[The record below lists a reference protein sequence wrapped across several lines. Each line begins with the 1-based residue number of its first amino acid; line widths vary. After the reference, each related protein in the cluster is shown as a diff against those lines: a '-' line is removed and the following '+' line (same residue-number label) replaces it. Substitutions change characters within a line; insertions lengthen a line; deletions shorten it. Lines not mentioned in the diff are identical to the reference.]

1 MVRLDSCEIIAH
13 RGYSARA
20 PENTLAAMEAAL
32 EAGADAVE
40 WDVHVA
46 SCGTPVLFHDTHLGR
61 TTNGVGPLRRRTLS
75 QLKSLDAGAW
85 FSADFAGE
93 RIPSLQEALERVRG
107 RIGRAYCEVKGY
119 RELEDLDRIV
129 SITRAARMLEATVF
143 ISSDWRT
150 VDRIAGQESAARV
163 GYIVDRADR
172 FQEALGK
179 ALGREGAILDFD
191 HRLVL
196 DDPFLAAR
204 TRARGVEAAA
214 WTVNDAGEA
223 GELLEA
229 GITRFTTD
237 EVESLLMWR
246 AAVRAALSP
255 EGPRPD

>member
-1 MVRLDSCEIIAH
+1 MARFDDCEIIAH

-20 PENTLAAMEAAL
+20 PENTLAAIEAAL
-32 EAGADAVE
+32 AAGADAVE

-85 FSADFAGE
+85 FSAEFAGE

-107 RIGRAYCEVKGY
+107 RAQRAYCEVKGY

-129 SITRAARMLEATVF
+129 SITRAAGMLQATVF
-143 ISSDWRT
+143 ISLDWRT
-150 VDRIAGQESAARV
+150 LDRISGQDPAARV

-179 ALGREGAILDFD
+179 ALAREGAILDFD
-191 HRLVL
+191 HRL
-196 DDPFLAAR
+196 
-204 TRARGVEAAA
+204 AAA
-214 WTVNDAGEA
+214 WTVNDPGEA

-237 EVESLLMWR
+237 EVEALLRWR
-246 AAVRAALSP
+246 EAVRAALSP
-255 EGPRPD
+255 ETPTAD